1 MKYSHQHFS
10 DCLLSESDSTMFL
23 QLTDK
28 EKIADIISFLKSNKA
43 SGPSSIIE
51 YYFF

>member
-23 QLTDK
+23 QLADK
-28 EKIADIISFLKSNKA
+28 ETMADIISFLKSDKA
-43 SGPSSIIE
+43 SGPSSIIQ

>member
-10 DCLLSESDSTMFL
+10 DCLFSESDSTMFL
-23 QLTDK
+23 QLADK
-28 EKIADIISFLKSNKA
+28 EKMADIISFLKSDEA
-43 SGPSSIIE
+43 SGPSSIIQ